1 MIKFYGYF
9 RSSAAYRCR
18 IAFNLKKIDYALI
31 PIHLRKDGGQQNS
44 PDYKK
49 INPQSLLPSI
59 EYKGFVLSQSLAIIE
74 WLDDKYPI
82 PNLLPSDINLRAK
95 VRAFSQSIACEIH
108 PLQNLRVQNYI
119 KDEFNQDDKKI
130 NNWLNRWLGGGLHE
144 CEEIIK
150 NLDNNFKFCFGNQP
164 TLADICLVPQIFSAQ
179 RFNIDMSGI
188 PKLTEI
194 YNNCCELDAFKGAH
208 PSQQPD
214 YE

>member
-18 IAFNLKKIDYALI
+18 IAFNLKNIDYELI

-44 PDYKK
+44 ADYKK
-49 INPQSLLPSI
+49 INPQSLLPSL

-130 NNWLNRWLGGGLHE
+130 NNWLNRWLGGGLME

-179 RFNIDMSGI
+179 RFNIDISGI
-188 PKLTEI
+188 PQLTKI
-194 YNNCCELDAFKGAH
+194 YNNCCQLAAFQNAH

>member
-1 MIKFYGYF
+1 M
-9 RSSAAYRCR
+9 
-18 IAFNLKKIDYALI
+18 
-31 PIHLRKDGGQQNS
+31 
-44 PDYKK
+44 
-49 INPQSLLPSI
+49 
-59 EYKGFVLSQSLAIIE
+59 SQSLAIIE

-82 PNLLPSDINLRAK
+82 PSLLPADINLRAK

-108 PLQNLRVQNYI
+108 PLQNLRAQNYI

-130 NNWLNRWLGGGLHE
+130 NNWLNRWLGGGLKE

-150 NLDNNFKFCFGNQP
+150 NLDKNFKFCFGNQP

-179 RFNIDMSGI
+179 RFNIDLSGI

-194 YNNCCELDAFKGAH
+194 YNNCCQLSAFKYAH
-208 PSQQPD
+208 PSKQPD

>member
-18 IAFNLKKIDYALI
+18 IAFNLKNIDYELI

-44 PDYKK
+44 ADYKK
-49 INPQSLLPSI
+49 INPQSLLPSL

-130 NNWLNRWLGGGLHE
+130 NNWLNRWLGGGLME

-179 RFNIDMSGI
+179 RFNIDISGI
-188 PKLTEI
+188 PKLTKI
-194 YNNCCELDAFKGAH
+194 YNNCCELDAFKDAH

>member
-18 IAFNLKKIDYALI
+18 IAFNLKNIDYELI

-44 PDYKK
+44 ADYKK

-130 NNWLNRWLGGGLHE
+130 NNWLNRWLGGGLME

-194 YNNCCELDAFKGAH
+194 YNNCCELDAFKEAH